1 MSRLFVSIWCLVA
14 LATVGLGQAAALL
27 GQSEGTFRFVPADVT
42 ARLHEVE
49 VPLELPVDFERTAAL
64 RDLGLDESD
73 VIAVGKLSYGDP
85 RVPAVG
91 ILLARQDTGL
101 GLWVDRN
108 RDRRWQ
114 ADETAAAWGSS
125 GTQWTSQLV
134 PALDRAATVDRAAAD
149 DRENG
154 ENREQSG
161 DVLAAAASPSHDV
174 SLAYPVCFRYDSAKG
189 QLFAATAG
197 AREGQVKFNDR
208 ECLARYEDRNA
219 NGRWF
224 DADDRLFVDLNG
236 DGKINVISERL
247 PCQGMR
253 TIQGTLYAIAGDP
266 LGQTLA
272 ITPVLEKGSLIPR
285 LTLSESQAQ
294 VLSIGGT
301 LVSHVGVQVA
311 FDRVDQPVEVPV
323 GRWYLRDLWF
333 EVRQDDEQHYR
344 FKFLRSGGS
353 MSVEVRDGS
362 ESAFEL
368 LGELQLSATVMQV
381 PGGERGGMLSIHPTL
396 TTETGCYL
404 SDARVGRQAASEEN
418 RLTSISQFGEN
429 PPILGSTGFS

>member
-1 MSRLFVSIWCLVA
+1 
-14 LATVGLGQAAALL
+14 
-27 GQSEGTFRFVPADVT
+27 
-42 ARLHEVE
+42 
-49 VPLELPVDFERTAAL
+49 
-64 RDLGLDESD
+64 
-73 VIAVGKLSYGDP
+73 
-85 RVPAVG
+85 
-91 ILLARQDTGL
+91 LLARQNAEL
-101 GLWVDRN
+101 RLWVDRN

-114 ADETAAAWGSS
+114 ADEAAEAWGSS
-125 GTQWTSQLV
+125 GTQWTCQLL
-134 PALDRAATVDRAAAD
+134 PAFDRESSVDVD
-149 DRENG
+149 SENG

-161 DVLAAAASPSHDV
+161 DDLPAAVSPSHNV
-174 SLAYPVCFRYDSAKG
+174 SAAYPVRFRFDSATG

-197 AREGQVKFNDR
+197 TREGRVKFGDR

-236 DGKINVISERL
+236 DGKINTISERL

-253 TIQGTLYAIAGDP
+253 MIQGTLYAIAGDP

-272 ITPVLEKGSLIPR
+272 ITPVLEKGNLIPR
-285 LTLSESQAQ
+285 LTLSESEAQ

-301 LVSHVGVQVA
+301 LVSHVGVQVT

-323 GRWYLRDLWF
+323 GRWYLRELWF
-333 EVRQDDEQHYR
+333 EVRQGDERHYR

-353 MSVEVRDGS
+353 SPLEVVAGG
-362 ESAFEL
+362 EVPFEL
-368 LGELQLSATVMQV
+368 LGDLQLSATVMQV
-381 PGGERGGMLSIHPTL
+381 PGGERGGMLSIQPTL

-429 PPILGSTGFS
+429 PPILGSSGFS